1 MDEKICRKWSM
12 KNLRPPCPS
21 EMIHGRFS
29 TDMPWEMIR
38 GEFATNNP
46 SIISHGNFASKFQSE
61 RILVKFPT
69 EYISLKL
76 PTKCGH
82 QKFSMDVFRWT
93 TNIRRLI
100 FPTIILIHRK
110 HPINDGFLVLPMD
123 YCRRKTTFFFL

>member
-1 MDEKICRKWSM
+1 M

-69 EYISLKL
+69 ENISLKFS
-76 PTKCGH
+76 TKCGH
-82 QKFSMDVFRWT
+82 WKFSTDLFRRKLYRKT
-93 TNIRRLI
+93 KIRRLI